1 MNEMIA
7 PFNFDPQHDFIMVA
21 GPTASGKSAL
31 AMDIAKA
38 VDGVIINGDSMQ
50 IYRDLS
56 IVTACPSPLEKMAM
70 PHRLYNALDGA
81 DVCSVGKWL
90 GLLHQEV
97 AAIRAYGKVPII
109 CGGTALYLNAAQ
121 HGISAIPDIDEAL
134 HKAVI
139 AEHREKGGA
148 AMLEELALFDGAL
161 AARLSPGDSQ
171 RITRAIE
178 VYRQT
183 SRPLSDWQQD
193 DPQGQLSGRAF
204 NFTVLPDRD
213 ELYARINKRFAM
225 MWEAGA
231 LPEVE
236 RLLARELPTSA
247 PVMKAVGVP
256 QIAAYLAGEMT
267 DEEAIADAAMQSRRY
282 AKRQFTFFRNN
293 FITNYEFQELY
304 STRDDLEFFSKIL
317 FSA

>member
-1 MNEMIA
+1 MNEVTS
-7 PFNFDPQHDFIMVA
+7 PFIFDLQHDFIMVA

-38 VDGVIINGDSMQ
+38 IDGVIINGDSMQ

-56 IVTACPSPLEKMAM
+56 VVTACPSAGDKKAI
-70 PHRLYNALDGA
+70 PHRLYNVLDGA
-81 DVCSVGKWL
+81 DMCSVGKWL
-90 GLLHQEV
+90 DYLHQEV
-97 AAIRAYGKVPII
+97 VTIRSSGKVPII

-121 HGISAIPDIDEAL
+121 HGISAIPDIDATL
-134 HKAVI
+134 HDAVI
-139 AEHREKGGA
+139 AEHRQKGGA
-148 AMLEELALFDGAL
+148 AMLEELARFDEAL
-161 AARLSPGDSQ
+161 ASRLSPGDSQ

-183 SRPLSDWQQD
+183 SRPLSEWQKD
-193 DPQGQLSGRAF
+193 APQGQLSGHAF

-213 ELYARINKRFAM
+213 ELYERINQRFAM
-225 MWEAGA
+225 MWDAGA

-236 RLLARELPTSA
+236 RLLARDLPVSA

-267 DEEAIADAAMQSRRY
+267 EEEAIADAAMQSRRY

-293 FITNYEFQELY
+293 FITNYEFTELY

>member
-1 MNEMIA
+1 MNEVTTS
-7 PFNFDPQHDFIMVA
+7 FLFDPQHDFIMVA

-56 IVTACPSPLEKMAM
+56 VVTACPSPLDKMAM
-70 PHRLYNALDGA
+70 PHRLYNTLDGA

-121 HGISAIPDIDEAL
+121 HGISAIPDIAADL
-134 HKAVI
+134 HEAVI
-139 AEHREKGGA
+139 AEHRQKGGA
-148 AMLEELALFDGAL
+148 AMLEELARFDGAL

-183 SRPLSDWQQD
+183 SRPLSEWQQD

-225 MWEAGA
+225 MWGAGA

-236 RLLARELPTSA
+236 RLLARELPASA

-256 QIAAYLAGEMT
+256 QIAAYLAGEIT
-267 DEEAIADAAMQSRRY
+267 EDDAITDAAMQSRRY

-304 STRDDLEFFSKIL
+304 STREDLEFFSKIL